1 MGVVQM
7 PGAKRAPAEENFVP
21 DSEVE
26 EAIAL
31 LGGDEREAVRALIGA
46 LHRLVSRGY
55 VRGVVE
61 LGPAAEAGGARPS
74 PGRSA
79 AH

>member
-61 LGPAAEAGGARPS
+61 LGPGAEQRPWRGP
-74 PGRSA
+74 PGSA

>member
-1 MGVVQM
+1 MAVVRM
-7 PGAKRAPAEENFVP
+7 PGAKRAPEQESVVP

-55 VRGVVE
+55 TRGVVE
-61 LGPAAEAGGARPS
+61 LRPERGRPPTGGGA
-74 PGRSA
+74 A
-79 AH
+79 VH